1 MKKIPFAKN
10 TWFDWCNLLL
20 INCIPDPPI
29 KTMGGVKDKIIS
41 LFKTNAT
48 KNHSKPDSNHG
59 NHSKLM
65 YLQMIWTNLEK
76 KKG

>member
-48 KNHSKPDSNHG
+48 KNHSKPG
-59 NHSKLM
+59 
-65 YLQMIWTNLEK
+65 QIWRKRKDEEETVCK
-76 KKG
+76 KHLV